1 MSYFLCTVNHYLHW
15 KLSTYSKIRTMPN
28 LSNNWSKQP
37 QSSFTEKLGDT
48 IKPKGALKPRVQ
60 QGIKKLQLQIKKL
73 DTMLTSLQERDAK
86 LFQRIVEATQNHDTQ
101 TSKVLGNE
109 LAEVRKVTKILSS
122 ARIALEQ
129 IELRLTTC
137 SDLGDT
143 VVAIMPTMGLM
154 KNLKASLG
162 KVMPGAEQEIGQM
175 AEMLGGFMTES
186 FSGDSAFGMDET
198 TNAESENILKEAA
211 AVAESSAGQM
221 FPSVPSNTEEATTT
235 KSL

>member
-1 MSYFLCTVNHYLHW
+1 
-15 KLSTYSKIRTMPN
+15 MPN
-28 LSNNWSKQP
+28 LSSTWSAQP
-37 QSSFTEKLGDT
+37 KSSVAEKINGA
-48 IKPKGALKPRVQ
+48 IKPKGPLKPRVQ
-60 QGIKKLQLQIKKL
+60 EGIKKLQLQINKL
-73 DTMLTSLQERDAK
+73 DSMLTNLQERDAK
-86 LFQRIVEATQNHDTQ
+86 LFQRIVEATQKHDTQ

-109 LAEVRKVTKILSS
+109 LAEVRKVIKILSS

-143 VVAIMPTMGLM
+143 VVAMMPTMGLM
-154 KNLKASLG
+154 KNLKSSLG
-162 KVMPGAEQEIGQM
+162 KIMPGAEHEIGQM

-186 FSGDSAFGMDET
+186 FSGDTAFGIDET

-221 FPSVPSNTEEATTT
+221 FPSVPTDTQEASTA
-235 KSL
+235 KFL

>member
-1 MSYFLCTVNHYLHW
+1 
-15 KLSTYSKIRTMPN
+15 MPN
-28 LSNNWSKQP
+28 LTKDWSKQP
-37 QSSFTEKLGDT
+37 QPSISEKINDT

-60 QGIKKLQLQIKKL
+60 EGIKKLQNQIRKL
-73 DTMLTSLQERDAK
+73 DSMLTNLQERDAK
-86 LFQRIVEATQNHDTQ
+86 LFQRIVDATQKHDTQ

-154 KNLKASLG
+154 KNLKSSLG
-162 KVMPGAEQEIGQM
+162 KIMPGAEQEIGQM

-186 FSGDSAFGMDET
+186 FSGDAAFGMDAT
-198 TNAESENILKEAA
+198 TNAESESILKEAA
-211 AVAESSAGQM
+211 AVAESSTGQM
-221 FPSVPSNTEEATTT
+221 FPSVPTNTKEATST
-235 KSL
+235 KFY

>member
-1 MSYFLCTVNHYLHW
+1 
-15 KLSTYSKIRTMPN
+15 MPN
-28 LSNNWSKQP
+28 LSSTWSKQP
-37 QSSFTEKLGDT
+37 KSSVTEKINDA
-48 IKPKGALKPRVQ
+48 IKPKGPLKPRVQ
-60 QGIKKLQLQIKKL
+60 EGIKKLQLQINKL
-73 DTMLTSLQERDAK
+73 DSMLTNLQERDAK
-86 LFQRIVEATQNHDTQ
+86 LFQRIVEATQKHDTQ

-109 LAEVRKVTKILSS
+109 LAEVRKVIKILGS

-143 VVAIMPTMGLM
+143 VVAMMPTMGLM
-154 KNLKASLG
+154 KNLKSSLG
-162 KVMPGAEQEIGQM
+162 KIMPNAEQEIGQM

-186 FSGDSAFGMDET
+186 FSGDTAFGIDET

-221 FPSVPSNTEEATTT
+221 FPSVPTDIQEASTA
-235 KSL
+235 KFL

>member
-1 MSYFLCTVNHYLHW
+1 
-15 KLSTYSKIRTMPN
+15 MPN
-28 LSNNWSKQP
+28 LTKDWSKQP
-37 QSSFTEKLGDT
+37 QPSISEKINDT

-60 QGIKKLQLQIKKL
+60 EGIKKLQNQIRKL
-73 DTMLTSLQERDAK
+73 DSMLTNLQERDAK
-86 LFQRIVEATQNHDTQ
+86 LFQRIVDATQKHDTQ

-154 KNLKASLG
+154 KNLKSSLG
-162 KVMPGAEQEIGQM
+162 KIMPGAEQEIGQM

-186 FSGDSAFGMDET
+186 FSGDAAFGMDAT
-198 TNAESENILKEAA
+198 TNAESESILKEAA
-211 AVAESSAGQM
+211 AVAESSTGQM
-221 FPSVPSNTEEATTT
+221 FPSAPTSTKEASST
-235 KSL
+235 KSY